1 MFQVEVHGACA
12 SKLCHFSH
20 LFDKLTQ
27 DVEFK
32 TDKSSQESYQVRL
45 GRDLSYTCRT
55 GASLSDVQ
63 EWGLVPVD
71 RLGKPKRVASFP

>member
-1 MFQVEVHGACA
+1 MEMHEGSLR
-12 SKLCHFSH
+12 SKLLHFSH
-20 LFDKLTQ
+20 LFDKLTLG
-27 DVEFK
+27 VEFK

-55 GASLSDVQ
+55 GANLSDVL